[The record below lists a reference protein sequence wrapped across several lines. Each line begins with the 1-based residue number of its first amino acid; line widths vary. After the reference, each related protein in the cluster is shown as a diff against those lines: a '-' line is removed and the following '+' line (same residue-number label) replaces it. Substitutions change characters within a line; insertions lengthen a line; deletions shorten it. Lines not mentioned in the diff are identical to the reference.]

1 MLVGRDHEMEILRDF
16 AGRSTAGLV
25 VCRGRRRIVKST
37 LIEQFGKGRRFYEF
51 YGLAP
56 REGIDNAHQ
65 LRHFGEQMGTT
76 FGVPAM
82 HFENWHDALSTLA
95 GLAAN
100 KETIILLDEI
110 SWMASKDKDFAGKLK
125 GIWDTR
131 FKKNDG
137 LILVLCGSVTSW
149 IDTNILNDK
158 GFMGRVSL
166 TLTLDEIPLHAAN
179 AFWGGTKHISATEKL
194 RLLCV
199 TGGVPR
205 YLEEIQPNQTAEQNI
220 KRMCFSPEGLL
231 FTEFDKI
238 FRDIFAL
245 RSETFRRIVEAL
257 AGAPMEPGE
266 LCRALGVDP
275 TGGLSEQ
282 LRVLVA
288 AGMLA
293 RDYAWDTSGRRTALS
308 KYRIRDNYLRF
319 YLRYIDPKKEKI
331 EQGLFRNIHLEQLAN
346 WDALMGYQFENLVIN
361 NLDAVIRRLGIA
373 PESILSAAPY
383 FQRKTRRHAACQID
397 LLIQTKKTIYVCEVK
412 FRKQIDASVIEDVER
427 KIKALPGR
435 SRYSV
440 RPVLIYDGEL
450 APSIK
455 RSDAFCQLIAMA
467 DLLTASQF
475 A

>member
-1 MLVGRDHEMEILRDF
+1 MFVGRDHEMEILRDF

-25 VCRGRRRIVKST
+25 VCRGRRRIGKST

-412 FRKQIDASVIEDVER
+412 FRKQIDASVVEDVER

-467 DLLTASQF
+467 DLLTAS
-475 A
+475 